1 MNAIRF
7 VLALLD
13 ASGGGLQGRTLLQ
26 KKAYFA
32 SLLSGLDPG
41 LDFNAHYYGPYSAV
55 LDSTVG
61 QLKNLGFIG
70 EDSTGYGVSSE
81 GFELRRYDY
90 TLSSDGKKLVATFRS
105 SEEYRKVASAVA
117 KIKEAG
123 DPGYLELSIAAKTYF
138 ILDKRNKS
146 MSNSEIKREAEKSF
160 NWSIQPQSL
169 ERAVRFLQQVDLTE
183 GIKRERAS

>member
-13 ASGGGLQGRTLLQ
+13 ASGGRLQGRTMLQ

-32 SLLSGLDPG
+32 SLLSGVDPG

-55 LDSTVG
+55 LDSTVA

-70 EDSTGYGVSSE
+70 EDVTGYGVSSE

-90 TLSSDGKKLVATFRS
+90 SISADGKKLLASFCNS
-105 SEEYRKVASAVA
+105 DEYKKIASAVA
-117 KIKEAG
+117 KIREAG
-123 DPGYLELSIAAKTYF
+123 DPSYFELSIAAKTYF
-138 ILDKRNKS
+138 ILDRRNKP
-146 MSNSEIKREAEKSF
+146 MSNSEIKREAAKSF

-169 ERAVRFLQQVDLTE
+169 DRAVQFLQQVDLTE